1 MLTAGNRARGGVAR
15 RAAHAAAPALLV
27 LLAGCHAGEA
37 SHLPPQSI
45 AVSLSSDI
53 RGTEPGVNRD
63 GNTDTVMAHVLEGLV
78 AYDEQGNPRPML
90 ASSIAMSPD
99 GRTYRFHL
107 REGVRFHNGAPLTSR
122 EVVWSWRRYMDPATR
137 WVCLRDFDGSAGA
150 RLESIETAGP
160 LDVVFHLSAPQ
171 PLLLAQMAALQ
182 CGQSAILHPSSLDA
196 HGHWRA
202 PVATGPYRLLDW
214 VPGERVDLAAFRGY
228 ARRPGPRDGFGGGKD
243 AFAPVVR
250 FMVIRD
256 GTARLAALVK
266 GQIAVMP
273 EASSAELEAVGRY
286 PQLRVATAPGG
297 VVNAILLRPTGPL
310 ADPRIRRALALSIDR
325 AELADLTTAGTGSPN
340 ASLTPV
346 ASPFYDAVQ
355 HAGTAADLPG
365 ARRLLAAAGYHGEPI
380 ELVTNRR
387 YSDMFD
393 QALLVQAM
401 ARRAGIDV
409 RLRVAEWATQMDA
422 YGSGKFAMMSFAY
435 SARSEPVL
443 TYDSIIGD
451 RAKSPRKQWDAPAA
465 RALLATAAQTTDV
478 ATQRRT
484 LDALHREMLATT
496 PVIVLFNPADNNL
509 VRRDVVGFRSWV
521 LGRARLWGVRRASE
535 GRS

>member
-1 MLTAGNRARGGVAR
+1 MFTAERGARAGMMRRAR
-15 RAAHAAAPALLV
+15 AALPSLLLPLAA
-27 LLAGCHAGEA
+27 CHAGQA
-37 SHLPPQSI
+37 AQLPPQSI

-53 RGTEPGVNRD
+53 RGTDPGVNRD

-78 AYDEQGNPRPML
+78 AYDERGNPRPML
-90 ASSIAMSPD
+90 ARGIAVSPD
-99 GRTYRFHL
+99 GRTYRFQL

-122 EVVWSWRRYMDPATR
+122 EVVWSWHRYLDPATR
-137 WVCLRDFDGSAGA
+137 WVCLRDFDGSTGA
-150 RLESIETAGP
+150 RIESVEATGP
-160 LDVVFHLSAPQ
+160 LEVVFRLSAPQ

-182 CGQSAILHPSSLDA
+182 CGQSAIVHPASLGPN
-196 HGHWRA
+196 GHWRA

-214 VPGERVDLAAFRGY
+214 VPGERVDLAAFRDY
-228 ARRPGPRDGFGGGKD
+228 ARLPGPRDGYGGGKD

-256 GTARLAALVK
+256 GASRLAALVK
-266 GQIAVMP
+266 GQIAVMA
-273 EASSAELEAVGRY
+273 EASSAELQAVARY

-310 ADPRIRRALALSIDR
+310 ADPRIRRALSLSIDR
-325 AELADLTTAGTGSPN
+325 AELADLATAGTGSPN
-340 ASLTPV
+340 ASLVPV
-346 ASPFYDAVQ
+346 ASPAYDAVQ
-355 HAGTAADLPG
+355 HGGRGVDLAA
-365 ARRLLAAAGYHGEPI
+365 ARRLLAEAGYRGEPI

-401 ARRAGIDV
+401 ARRAGINV

-422 YGSGKFAMMSFAY
+422 YGSGKFEAMSFAY

-451 RAKSPRKQWDAPAA
+451 RAKSARKQWDAPAA
-465 RALLATAAQTTDV
+465 RALLATAAQATDA
-478 ATQRRT
+478 ATQRRA
-484 LDALHREMLATT
+484 LDALQELMVSTT
-496 PVIVLFNPADNNL
+496 PIIVLFNPADNNL
-509 VRRDVVGFRSWV
+509 VQRNVVGFKSWV
-521 LGRARLWGVRRASE
+521 LGRARLWGVRRSGE
-535 GRS
+535 NRS